1 LFHNKDRA
9 TCSARRLGWSDNV
22 TARGA
27 QATDFFARD
36 DADTSGRF
44 GGLRQMMADRA
55 KTDQQGR
62 NARALFE
69 REFTLEA
76 AGEKYAKVLQAAFP
90 PGSPAPKPSG
100 YVAT

>member
-1 LFHNKDRA
+1 
-9 TCSARRLGWSDNV
+9 
-22 TARGA
+22 
-27 QATDFFARD
+27 
-36 DADTSGRF
+36 
-44 GGLRQMMADRA
+44 MMADRA